1 MPQPPE
7 IVEGEPE
14 YEVKE
19 VLDSKIRGRKVWYF
33 VDWVGYRPEERT
45 WEPADHL
52 SHANDAIIF
61 VTHNA
66 HHQPTFQTLAGAWRM
81 RRGVLSQMTSHAS
94 GDRHRSTAVDK
105 VFTHTL

>member
-1 MPQPPE
+1 MQLVPQPPE

-52 SHANDAIIF
+52 SHAEDAVAAYHLRHPQRPSPADIM
-61 VTHNA
+61 NPRRSSA
-66 HHQPTFQTLAGAWRM
+66 HEEGYCH
-81 RRGVLSQMTSHAS
+81 
-94 GDRHRSTAVDK
+94 K
-105 VFTHTL
+105 